1 MSARVELAVRRVLR
15 AVLSPVG
22 TPAVSLALLALAVAY
37 LAAAALWRRLGS
49 PEGAHALATSLAFQ
63 ALGAALVL
71 DAAVALFRALPL
83 VERPGGRVG
92 IAATDRRGAGGLL
105 LRAGYAFLALGFVA
119 SILARDRLLFRVAEG
134 EVLEPS
140 PEQLVA
146 RDPPRS
152 MSPGPFPLALVL
164 EPLPPEAPGDGRSG
178 LAATLSGEGGA
189 RHRASTW
196 GPAWF
201 GWGRYLRPVRAG
213 WAIRCELSV
222 EDGAV
227 VDAAF
232 AKLDL
237 LPAGR
242 WDGLRFQAAP
252 HRLHLRIP
260 AGADPAAAR
269 TPPLEGAVHRGR
281 LLVAEG
287 AVGPSRA
294 LAFEGLA
301 IRVPEARRWIELEM
315 IRDPGIPLAV
325 LGALA
330 ALAGLALRGRA
341 PLA

>member
-1 MSARVELAVRRVLR
+1 MWVRVELAVRRALR

-22 TPAVSLALLALAVAY
+22 TPPVSLALLALAVGY
-37 LAAAALWRRLGS
+37 VAAAALWRRLGTA
-49 PEGAHALATSLAFQ
+49 EGASALATSPAFQ
-63 ALGAALVL
+63 ALAAVLVL
-71 DAAVALFRALPL
+71 DAVASLLRALPL

-92 IAATDRRGAGGLL
+92 LAVPDRRGAGGLL
-105 LRAGYAFLALGFVA
+105 LRASYALAALGFVA
-119 SILARDRLLFRVAEG
+119 SLLARERLVFRVAEG
-134 EVLEPS
+134 EVLEAS

-152 MSPGPFPLALVL
+152 MSPGPFPLSLVL

-178 LAATLSGEGGA
+178 LAATLSGEGGT

-201 GWGRYLRPVRAG
+201 GWGRFLRPVRAG

-222 EDGAV
+222 EDGAA

-232 AKLDL
+232 VKLDL

-242 WDGLRFQAAP
+242 WDAVRFQAAP
-252 HRLHLRIP
+252 HRLHLRIA
-260 AGADPAAAR
+260 AGANPAAAG

-287 AVGPSRA
+287 AIDPSRP
-294 LAFEGLA
+294 LAFEGLSL
-301 IRVPEARRWIELEM
+301 RVLEARRWIELEM

-330 ALAGLALRGRA
+330 ALAGLALRGR
-341 PLA
+341 PRVR